1 MFEIIGEASKKL
13 SGELKNKYPEVE
25 WRKIGG
31 FRDVLIHDYEGVDL
45 KAVWQIIENSV
56 PQLKIQIQKIIQNL

>member
-13 SGELKNKYPEVE
+13 SGELKSKYPEVE
-25 WRKIGG
+25 WKKIGG